1 MSYCVNPACYRHNAD
16 ESATCQHCG
25 SSLILNDRYRV
36 LRRLIHDDR
45 RMTDVYEVIHLDLA
59 STHILKVLTR
69 TAPKLI
75 ELFHREAQVL
85 EMLSHPN
92 IPSVDIDGYFRYLPS
107 GSTTALPCLIIE
119 KIEGVSLL
127 EWAAS
132 GRLLSAEMAVDWL
145 QQMVEILHY
154 LHGQNFIHRDIKPSN
169 IILRPNGRLA
179 LIDFGAVRNCSSST
193 YQLKV
198 SAPLID
204 GSLPVDSEITAL
216 VSPGYTPPEQ
226 ILGRAVQQSDFFALG
241 RTLVHLCT
249 GLSPVHLISQ
259 TNPSLLD
266 WYRYARHLDL
276 PLVKY
281 LDELMQPSVLKR
293 PRSSEEIL
301 EFLRLRLPAQRRW
314 SKLAKSGLFRLG
326 CLFLTM
332 LLLVSG
338 FHFAR
343 RAFAERAFVTGLQ
356 QLNGNRLSEAQAN
369 FERSISLYPTEDAY
383 INLGYLCERSQD
395 TNCAKNSY
403 SKAILLNPL
412 STAAYYNLGS
422 LYEDQA
428 DYKSAIASYRK
439 AVEVSHTKSPEPI
452 NNLARLLI
460 LQGKYIEAKS
470 LVDSA
475 LNLKVSKQ
483 KTSRSILLK
492 NLGWIYFKEKRYP
505 QAKEILNRAID
516 LKFNLASSHCLLAQV
531 LEAQK
536 QPADAEWRF
545 CLTIESEDTKN
556 IEVVQWRS
564 LLINRSLSP
573 L

>member
-1 MSYCVNPACYRHNAD
+1 MSYCINPACYRQNAD

-25 SSLILNDRYRV
+25 SSLILNHHYRV
-36 LRRLIHDDR
+36 QHRLNHDDR
-45 RMTDVYEVIHLDLA
+45 RMTDVYEVIHLELA

-69 TAPKLI
+69 SAPKLI

-85 EMLSHPN
+85 ETLSYPN

-107 GSTTALPCLIIE
+107 NSTEALPCLIIE
-119 KIEGVSLL
+119 KIEGVSLS

-132 GRLLSAEMAVDWL
+132 GRILSAEMAVDWL

-169 IILRPNGRLA
+169 IILRPNGQLA

-198 SAPLID
+198 STPLIN

-216 VSPGYTPPEQ
+216 VTPGYTPPEQ

-259 TNPSLLD
+259 TNPNLLD
-266 WYRYARHLDL
+266 WHPHAKHLDP

-293 PRSSEEIL
+293 PKSSEEIL
-301 EFLRLRLPAQRRW
+301 GFLRLRLPAQRKW
-314 SKLAKSGLFRLG
+314 SKLAKSKLFRFV
-326 CLFLTM
+326 CLFLTV
-332 LLLVSG
+332 LLLISG
-338 FHFAR
+338 LHFAQ
-343 RAFAERAFVTGLQ
+343 RAFADNAFITGLK
-356 QLNGNRLSEAQAN
+356 QLNSNRLSEAQSN

-383 INLGYLCERSQD
+383 INLGYLCERTQD
-395 TNCAKNSY
+395 INCVRNSY
-403 SKAILLNPL
+403 NKAISLNPQ
-412 STAAYYNLGS
+412 STAAYFNLGS
-422 LYEDQA
+422 VYEDEW
-428 DYKSAIASYRK
+428 DYKSAIAFYRK
-439 AVEVSHTKSPEPI
+439 AVAVSQHTAPAPL
-452 NNLARLLI
+452 NNLSRLLI
-460 LQGKYIEAKS
+460 LQGNYIEAKS

-475 LNLKVSKQ
+475 LKLKLSEP
-483 KTSRSILLK
+483 KTVRPILLK
-492 NLGWIYFKEKRYP
+492 NLGWIYFKEKKYAE
-505 QAKEILNRAID
+505 AKKILNQSID
-516 LKFNLASSHCLLAQV
+516 LSFNLASSHCLLAQV
-531 LEAQK
+531 LEVQK
-536 QPADAEWRF
+536 QPANSEWRY

-556 IEVVQWRS
+556 IEVFQWRS
-564 LLINRSLSP
+564 LFINRTLSP